1 MEQLTSQRS
10 NRLDWNSARLKER
23 VSGGEDAEEI
33 ALINRV
39 TVAESDTCE
48 QQKRHI
54 ISRLWMVH
62 APQIHAAQLKQSVL
76 EIRPHHK
83 PLMMH
88 QKSVL

>member
-1 MEQLTSQRS
+1 VTRACLLPEQSTSRQL

-48 QQKRHI
+48 QQKRRI
-54 ISRLWMVH
+54 ISRL
-62 APQIHAAQLKQSVL
+62 
-76 EIRPHHK
+76 
-83 PLMMH
+83 
-88 QKSVL
+88 